1 MSNSTSSTRQPVLR
15 GLYRGILRRDGLPLS
30 EVFDALSPTLPGT
43 SCCVDHGR
51 GISGA
56 HMRVDSSQ
64 GAGTWNFL
72 RIRNDLFMAAMDA
85 VYDDPRQEMVLGEGH
100 YEFYA
105 KLSGKVRFD
114 LPHGGSYEVR
124 GPAMVFVRQARGVT
138 LRETLHADARE
149 ICAAVHCRPEFLR
162 SLLDE
167 ERRYALNT
175 LVETESDNPLV
186 LRQFPLTPALAACI
200 RNLLSCPYEGALRL
214 LYLESKVLEFL
225 CHALANSV
233 DYQVVAGVE
242 SPGSLDSR
250 LDMVRARLV
259 KPSELIPSIEDLAR
273 SAGISESKL
282 KRDFKAAFGKS
293 IVEYALE
300 RRMTLAMNMLRAG
313 SKPVG
318 EVAAAVGYRH
328 HTSFTAAFRRFYG
341 FSPRASGKSG
351 SH

>member
-1 MSNSTSSTRQPVLR
+1 
-15 GLYRGILRRDGLPLS
+15 LYRDILHRDGLPLS
-30 EVFDALSPTLPGT
+30 EVFDALSAALPGT
-43 SCCVDHGR
+43 SYWADQNR

-64 GAGTWNFL
+64 GAGTWDFL
-72 RIRNDLFMAAMDA
+72 RIRNDLFMAATDA
-85 VYDDPRQEMVLGEGH
+85 VYDDPRQEAVLGEGH

-114 LPHGGSYEVR
+114 LPRGGSFEVM
-124 GPAMVFVRQARGVT
+124 GPTLVFVRQARGVT
-138 LRETLHADARE
+138 LRETLHAGARE
-149 ICAAVHCRPEFLR
+149 TCATVHCRSEFLR

-167 ERRYALNT
+167 ERRRALDT
-175 LVETESDNPLV
+175 LVDTESDNPLV
-186 LRQFPLTPALAACI
+186 LRQFPLTPALAVCI
-200 RNLLSCPYEGALRL
+200 RNLLSCPFDGALRL

-225 CHALANSV
+225 CHALAASV
-233 DYQVVAGVE
+233 EGHRAAGVE
-242 SPGSLDSR
+242 SSGNIDSR
-250 LDMVRARLV
+250 LDLARARLIE
-259 KPSELIPSIEDLAR
+259 PSELIPSVRELAR
-273 SAGISESKL
+273 SVGMSESKL

-300 RRMTLAMNMLRAG
+300 RRMALAMDMLRAG
-313 SKPVG
+313 TKPVG

-341 FSPRASGKSG
+341 FSPRTSGKST